1 MFVMRQKDKVLFSDY
16 GEYYHH
22 TRPLSLYQKVK
33 IFKNFPSEMRILL
46 ENSYI
51 EDGWSE
57 LVETNIF
64 EQKISYIK
72 SQFNKDLYQIKIKI
86 DNGFKIKV
94 KESFWKFVQKE
105 LSDVSDSRKLC
116 VLGGIVCH
124 HDPLNARWLILKKG

>member
-86 DNGFKIKV
+86 KSMV
-94 KESFWKFVQKE
+94 
-105 LSDVSDSRKLC
+105 
-116 VLGGIVCH
+116 
-124 HDPLNARWLILKKG
+124 